1 MFPLCEGANAGYA
14 LPMKLGQIGIRR
26 AEVADAGRI
35 ADVHDAAWRQAYRG
49 IIPGR
54 DLEKMIARR
63 GPLWWRRA
71 LHRHTAVL
79 VLEVGGDIVGYA
91 TLGPNRMRML
101 PQAGEIY
108 EIYLLPEH
116 QGLGFGRSLFDAAR
130 LELRRYGLASFSVRV
145 LADNE
150 SAVAFYRRMGGRM
163 AAETGERIGEATL
176 PVAVFGFD
184 AE

>member
-1 MFPLCEGANAGYA
+1 
-14 LPMKLGQIGIRR
+14 MKLGQIGIRR
-26 AEVADAGRI
+26 AELTDAGRI

-54 DLEKMIARR
+54 ELERMIARR
-63 GPLWWRRA
+63 GPLWWERA

-79 VLEVGGDIVGYA
+79 VLEVAGRIAGYA

-101 PQAGEIY
+101 PHAGEIY
-108 EIYLLPEH
+108 ELYITPEH
-116 QGLGFGRSLFDAAR
+116 QGLGFGRSLFEAAR
-130 LELRRYGLASFSVRV
+130 LELLRYGLASFSVRV

-150 SAVAFYRRMGGRM
+150 PAVAFYRRMGGRV
-163 AAETGERIGEATL
+163 AAETGERLGETTL
-176 PVAVFGFD
+176 PVMVFGFD